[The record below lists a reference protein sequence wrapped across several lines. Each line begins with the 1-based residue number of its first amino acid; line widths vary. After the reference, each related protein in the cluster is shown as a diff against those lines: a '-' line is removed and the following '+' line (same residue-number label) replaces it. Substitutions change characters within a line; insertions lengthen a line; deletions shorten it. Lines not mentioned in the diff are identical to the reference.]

1 MCDKQLLLTAFFPL
15 VFQFFHNLTGDEHF
29 DTVLF
34 RACLVYIPSSG
45 SAKHLVVVD
54 YLLHLQVNFLQQSLS
69 LFFLEHLEG
78 RALQKSLKI
87 P

>member
-15 VFQFFHNLTGDEHF
+15 VFQSFHNLTGDKHF
-29 DTVLF
+29 DRVLF

-45 SAKHLVVVD
+45 SAQYLVVFD
-54 YLLHLQVNFLQQSLS
+54 YLLHQQLNFLQQSLS
-69 LFFLEHLEG
+69 SFFLEHG
-78 RALQKSLKI
+78 RALQMSLKI